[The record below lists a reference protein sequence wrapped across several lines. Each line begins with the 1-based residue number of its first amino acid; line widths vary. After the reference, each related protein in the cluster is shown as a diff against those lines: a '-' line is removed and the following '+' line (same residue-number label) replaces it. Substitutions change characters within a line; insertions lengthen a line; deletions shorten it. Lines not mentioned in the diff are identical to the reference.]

1 MDILGFA
8 FLGVLLAGSIAVW
21 ARWIWI
27 SRRRS
32 LWLVSPDWQRA
43 DPATARSPIPLS
55 AVVAICLLWM
65 LIPGA
70 IAAAFEVTQTPSIRN
85 VQAGCTAH
93 LLLLLGAVGI
103 LRVAG
108 VRWRH
113 GNRPLRDWWRDIQQ
127 GVLGFLASCLPVFLI
142 LWATDNFRSEDTQH
156 SYLRL
161 IVESSSISAR
171 FWILLAAIVLAPLVE
186 ELVFR
191 VVLQTALIDWIGPG
205 QAVCGVALL
214 FAAIHGWPDML
225 PLIPLALILGTH
237 YALRRSY
244 VTVVLIHMLFNAS
257 NLLLALSS
265 QPQPS

>member
-1 MDILGFA
+1 M
-8 FLGVLLAGSIAVW
+8 
-21 ARWIWI
+21 
-27 SRRRS
+27 
-32 LWLVSPDWQRA
+32 
-43 DPATARSPIPLS
+43 
-55 AVVAICLLWM
+55 
-65 LIPGA
+65 
-70 IAAAFEVTQTPSIRN
+70 
-85 VQAGCTAH
+85 
-93 LLLLLGAVGI
+93 
-103 LRVAG
+103 
-108 VRWRH
+108 
-113 GNRPLRDWWRDIQQ
+113 
-127 GVLGFLASCLPVFLI
+127 
-142 LWATDNFRSEDTQH
+142 
-156 SYLRL
+156 
-161 IVESSSISAR
+161 
-171 FWILLAAIVLAPLVE
+171 LAAIVLAPLVE